1 MPINPMQSGYRM
13 NLQEIRFR
21 QIVVD
26 HFIRYPLMQV
36 EDLYKLIYQ
45 ASLGSEHAFL
55 DEDSARVW
63 LDKEVAELNGII
75 REQEVEELS
84 PDGDIV
90 RVNMRPYILSGG
102 DIDQLFEA
110 FVKSS
115 KEFRGDVRKLVQYAE
130 WVKLMALSK
139 EIDLTQLDI
148 AEYIEDKRRLGYP
161 TVHHSSIY
169 KEAYHPAYR
178 VVARVYLG
186 R

>member
-1 MPINPMQSGYRM
+1 MK
-13 NLQEIRFR
+13 LQEIRFR

-26 HFIRYPLMQV
+26 HLIRYPLMQV

-45 ASLGSEHAFL
+45 AALGSEHAFL
-55 DEDSARVW
+55 DEDSARVR
-63 LDKEVAELNGII
+63 LEKEVAELTGVV
-75 REQEVEELS
+75 REPEVEELS

-90 RVNMRPYILSGG
+90 RVNLRPYIHSGG
-102 DIDQLFEA
+102 NIDQLFEA

-130 WVKLMALSK
+130 WVELMAFSK
-139 EIDLTQLDI
+139 EIGLAQLVI
-148 AEYIEDKRRLGYP
+148 AEYMEKMCNLGYP
-161 TVHHSSIY
+161 SVHHSSIY

-178 VVARVYLG
+178 VVARMYLG